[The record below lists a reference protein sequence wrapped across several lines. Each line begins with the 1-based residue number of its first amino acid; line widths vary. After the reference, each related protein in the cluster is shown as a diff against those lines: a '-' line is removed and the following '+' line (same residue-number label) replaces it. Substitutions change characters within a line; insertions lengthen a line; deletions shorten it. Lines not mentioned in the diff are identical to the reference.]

1 MRFAKIKAA
10 LLFGL
15 GGFFLEAMIFV
26 RRKMTVVLSGG
37 QFLIGKKILLP
48 QFKTP
53 LPYNLAKLPKLK
65 ITESG

>member
-26 RRKMTVVLSGG
+26 RRKMTV
-37 QFLIGKKILLP
+37 LLFRRTIFDR
-48 QFKTP
+48 QKNFVT
-53 LPYNLAKLPKLK
+53 
-65 ITESG
+65 TV